1 MKRLLSALK
10 TALPPVIRMG
20 QGVLLLC
27 HGGAA
32 PAVAEAI
39 IRRENDLPLQV
50 LPAPLQAGGL
60 PVSDQLGALLLA
72 GDQFCPDFLALTEDL
87 AAAFPDLPLLVALAR
102 MPECAE
108 SDLILAGAVECL
120 ALPGPG
126 EAHLVRALRRA
137 MLRHRRA
144 QETRR
149 QSEAAL
155 QTVRFNLDQAQ
166 RIGHVGI
173 WEWDVLSGELW
184 LSDEALRILGLPS
197 RSGGTITYQQLLDA
211 VPAEDRAAVEA
222 AMDCSL
228 TSLSG
233 YHVEHR
239 TRWRDGSIHT
249 VRQQGEVA
257 CDENGLPTRMVGTL
271 LDITRRR
278 QVEKALSAAQ
288 EQLERRVRDRTRA
301 LLREVAQRQR
311 AESVLRESEQR
322 IRTIADA
329 LPGLIAYIDHGRRFQ
344 FANRQHQDWL
354 GLAPEGMVGKTA
366 AEVLPEEMLALM
378 RPHLSEVLAGHEVSY
393 GGWITAHNGE
403 RRAIQATHLPHR
415 AADGEVL
422 GFFSLVLDVT
432 VSRLAEQQLRAAKEA
447 AELADRAKSE
457 FLANMSHELRTP
469 LNAII
474 GFSDVMRAEVMGPLG
489 NDAYRGYAGDIHDS
503 GQHLLSV
510 INEILDMSKVEAGQ
524 VELFPEEVVLPD
536 LARQTLPLLRER
548 AEQAKVRLLNALDE
562 DLPPLLVDARRFKQI
577 VLNLLSNAVKFT
589 LPGGTVRLWAELEA
603 DGTLTL
609 SVSDDGI
616 GMDADGMAKAFRPFA
631 QVDGSLARRFDGTGL
646 GLPLTKA
653 FIELHGGRLELI
665 SAIGH
670 GTIARVHVPAERV
683 LRLRE
688 KAEV

>member
-1 MKRLLSALK
+1 MKRFLTALK
-10 TALPPVIRMG
+10 TALPPVVRLG
-20 QGVLLLC
+20 QGVLLLR
-27 HGGAA
+27 HGGEI
-32 PAVAEAI
+32 PALAEAM

-50 LPAPLQAGGL
+50 LPAPARAADL
-60 PVSDQLGALLLA
+60 PMSDTVGAIVLA
-72 GDQFCPDFLALTEDL
+72 GDQPGPDILALTEDL
-87 AAAFPDLPLLVALAR
+87 AAAFPDLPLLVVLAR
-102 MPECAE
+102 MPERAE

-120 ALPGPG
+120 SLPGAG
-126 EAHLVRALRRA
+126 EHLLVRTLRRA

-155 QTVRFNLDQAQ
+155 ETVRFNLDQAQ

-173 WEWDVLSGELW
+173 WEWDIVSGELW
-184 LSDEALRILGLPS
+184 LSDEALRILGLPV
-197 RSGGTITYQQLLDA
+197 RGGGPITYQQLLDA
-211 VPAEDRAAVEA
+211 VPPEDRASVEA

-239 TRWRDGSIHT
+239 TRWRDGSVHM

-278 QVEKALSAAQ
+278 QVEKALAAAQ

-301 LLREVAQRQR
+301 LLQEVAQRQR

-329 LPGLIAYIDHGRRFQ
+329 LPGLIAYIDHDRHFR
-344 FANRQHQDWL
+344 FANRQHLDWL
-354 GLAPEGMVGKTA
+354 GLAPDSMVGRA
-366 AEVLPEEMLALM
+366 AVEVLPADLRDLM
-378 RPHLSEVLAGHEVSY
+378 APHLDAVLAGNEVSY
-393 GGWITAHNGE
+393 GGWITAQNGE
-403 RRAIQATHLPHR
+403 RCAIQATHLPHR

-432 VSRLAEQQLRAAKEA
+432 TSRLAEQQLRAAKEA

-474 GFSDVMRAEVMGPLG
+474 GFSDVMRSEVMGPLG
-489 NDAYRGYAGDIHDS
+489 SEAYCGYADDIHES
-503 GQHLLSV
+503 GQHLLEV

-524 VELFPEEVVLPD
+524 VELFPEEVGLAD

-548 AEQAKVRLLNALDE
+548 ADQARVQLRYALDE

-577 VLNLLSNAVKFT
+577 LLNLLSNAIKFT
-589 LPGGTVRLWAELEA
+589 PPGGIVRLWAEVEA
-603 DGTLTL
+603 DGSLTIA
-609 SVSDDGI
+609 VADDGI
-616 GMDADGMAKAFRPFA
+616 GMDAEGIAKALRPFG

-653 FIELHGGRLELI
+653 FIELHGGRLDLI

-670 GTIARVHVPAERV
+670 GTIAKVHVPAGRV
-683 LRLRE
+683 L
-688 KAEV
+688 AAASVAGA